1 MGVKIDIKKILEL
14 ADKMR
19 ITEMPYT
26 EIEKEVGKL
35 NKKEMGVLQEIGF
48 LKYKAQQKQLFC
60 SACDTYVDIEIRLVE
75 QEINGVIT
83 PQIEVYC
90 KECGELVYWVDAEI
104 TNETIV
110 EKMED

>member
-1 MGVKIDIKKILEL
+1 MKIEINIKKITGLVE
-14 ADKMR
+14 KMR

-26 EIEKEVGKL
+26 EIEKAVGTL

-60 SACDTYVDIEIRLVE
+60 SDCDTYVDIEIKLIER
-75 QEINGVIT
+75 EINGDLT
-83 PQIEVYC
+83 PQIEIYC
-90 KECGELVYWVDAEI
+90 KECGEAVYWVDAEI